1 MPYSEEDFF
10 DAIGFLGAVI
20 LATALLPQIY
30 RVHIRRSAKDISY
43 GWQAVYFTGLV
54 LLLTYYWYYEKW
66 AVVYPMGVELPCILY
81 LTALKIYFE
90 RVVPRQ
96 PGPGAASAEE
106 RPLLHETRLADR
118 TL

>member
-43 GWQAVYFTGLV
+43 GWQVMKRGNDTCV
-54 LLLTYYWYYEKW
+54 LLYVSSDCVNQEN
-66 AVVYPMGVELPCILY
+66 
-81 LTALKIYFE
+81 
-90 RVVPRQ
+90 
-96 PGPGAASAEE
+96 
-106 RPLLHETRLADR
+106 LA
-118 TL
+118 